1 MSSLLYWLLSAWR
14 RRSPPQASLHS
25 ESFEKLLESKMT
37 TPTSSGSCFFIREIY
52 EFLISMLEMTL
63 DAN

>member
-14 RRSPPQASLHS
+14 SLHS
-25 ESFEKLLESKMT
+25 ESFEKLLEYKMT

-52 EFLISMLEMTL
+52 EFLISMLESLTV